1 MHDSKLMVFAV
12 VLVAG
17 LMAFNQFQIN
27 SISGH
32 FTTSTGSSSSSL
44 NLFSGSSDDINDVD
58 VTKIGSTANAVQLLF
73 PLKDAKSAD
82 EVMQI
87 MFPTGTPEYG
97 ADMGVSFDDP
107 ITSLSLLAGA
117 YPALKKEV
125 KENHPDI
132 WARYIKL
139 AAAPRGIS
147 CEFCCG
153 VGAQGISENGELRC
167 GCSHSPAV
175 QTVTMWLMLNRPE
188 YSDAEVLRE
197 VMRWKTL
204 FFPKNMIEL
213 GLQVSGKS
221 ASDLQLPGMVG
232 GC

>member
-1 MHDSKLMVFAV
+1 MYESKWLYVAIAI
-12 VLVAG
+12 VAG
-17 LMAFNQFQIN
+17 LMVFNQFQIK

-32 FTTSTGSSSSSL
+32 FATSAGSSSLSL
-44 NLFSGSSDDINDVD
+44 NLFSGSNDLKNVDI
-58 VTKIGSTANAVQLLF
+58 TQIQSTAHAVKMLF
-73 PLKDAKSAD
+73 PLDGISSAD
-82 EVMQI
+82 EVMTI
-87 MFPTGTPEYG
+87 MFPTGIPEYG
-97 ADMGVSFDDP
+97 QEMGVSFDDP
-107 ITSLSLLAGA
+107 INSLELMANA

-132 WARYIKL
+132 WKRYISL

-153 VGAQGISENGELRC
+153 IGAQGISNDGEIRC

-175 QTVTMWLMLNRPE
+175 QTVTLWLMLNRPE
-188 YSDAEVLRE
+188 YSDAQILRE

-213 GLQVSGKS
+213 GLEVSGKS
-221 ASDLQLPGMVG
+221 ASDLELPGMVG